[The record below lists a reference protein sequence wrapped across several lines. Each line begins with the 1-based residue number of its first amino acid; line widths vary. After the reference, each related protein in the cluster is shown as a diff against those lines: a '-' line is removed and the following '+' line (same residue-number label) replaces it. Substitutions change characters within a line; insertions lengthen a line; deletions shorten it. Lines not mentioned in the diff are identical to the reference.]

1 MDRKFD
7 YILERSINEQNMSFK
22 YYLRDFMLTK
32 DSWQLLLYISSQ
44 TDVYIFSGVIRNF
57 LLGYVYNRDL
67 DIVVKNI
74 NRLKLPAIYRD
85 KIHFKRN
92 SFGGYKLKIGML
104 NIDAWD
110 IEKTWGIQQMKL
122 KSTPYSLVK
131 TAFFNFSA
139 ITYDFNKSR
148 FIYDKCFVDFY
159 RTHAMNIQYMENP
172 NIPLCIVNT
181 FYYAKTY
188 LFPLKY
194 ELCRWIVNNYSD
206 DFDYNEVQLKHFNC
220 IIFNIKKIRQLVN
233 VCCKYLPAL
242 EKNKTTGAL
251 QLF

>member
-85 KIHFKRN
+85 KIHFK
-92 SFGGYKLKIGML
+92 
-104 NIDAWD
+104 
-110 IEKTWGIQQMKL
+110 
-122 KSTPYSLVK
+122 
-131 TAFFNFSA
+131 
-139 ITYDFNKSR
+139 
-148 FIYDKCFVDFY
+148 
-159 RTHAMNIQYMENP
+159 
-172 NIPLCIVNT
+172 
-181 FYYAKTY
+181 
-188 LFPLKY
+188 
-194 ELCRWIVNNYSD
+194 
-206 DFDYNEVQLKHFNC
+206 
-220 IIFNIKKIRQLVN
+220 KK
-233 VCCKYLPAL
+233 
-242 EKNKTTGAL
+242 
-251 QLF
+251 